1 MLESQRG
8 EKLRHAMSGL
18 LVEIL
23 TPVSAVIKYEAYI
36 PAVRKLV
43 QTLYLPSYE
52 HSKRQRHSLV
62 SQEAQKTKSLSFSHA
77 IGIHSSSDC
86 ATWYQR

>member
-8 EKLRHAMSGL
+8 EKLRHAMCGL

-23 TPVSAVIKYEAYI
+23 SPVSAVIKYEASI

-43 QTLYLPSYE
+43 QTLYPHSFE

-62 SQEAQKTKSLSFSHA
+62 CACKCSLLTYFV
-77 IGIHSSSDC
+77 I
-86 ATWYQR
+86 RVV

>member
-1 MLESQRG
+1 MLLQECANYMLESQRG

-23 TPVSAVIKYEAYI
+23 TPVSAVIKYEASI

-62 SQEAQKTKSLSFSHA
+62 SKTYS
-77 IGIHSSSDC
+77 
-86 ATWYQR
+86 